1 MRAGVLPRLAG
12 QFLRAAEPWHTFSFR
27 PSGGPLWNLA
37 REFAQLDG
45 RGDDVPYIDEIVRA
59 FNRRDVTLSSIF
71 RSLRSGPL
79 RLCILVDQFEEL
91 FRFEKETSREEA
103 ELFVDLLI
111 CNTSTHSAGI
121 EAGAKN
127 EDGSKDEDE
136 QLGTVHVIVTM
147 RSEFFG
153 DCARF
158 KGLPEV
164 INRTQYLVPGMDR
177 DALMRAITRPA
188 ALYGGQV
195 ERELAEKL
203 IAEAE
208 GREDELPLIQH
219 GLMYLWNLALANS
232 QPSGRIVLDL
242 IPLEAAGGL
251 VNLFCRTCEC
261 GSQRGSPKI
270 HNGDIL
276 LS

>member
-1 MRAGVLPRLAG
+1 
-12 QFLRAAEPWHTFSFR
+12 
-27 PSGGPLWNLA
+27 
-37 REFAQLDG
+37 
-45 RGDDVPYIDEIVRA
+45 
-59 FNRRDVTLSSIF
+59 
-71 RSLRSGPL
+71 
-79 RLCILVDQFEEL
+79 
-91 FRFEKETSREEA
+91 
-103 ELFVDLLI
+103 
-111 CNTSTHSAGI
+111 
-121 EAGAKN
+121 
-127 EDGSKDEDE
+127 
-136 QLGTVHVIVTM
+136 M

-158 KGLPEV
+158 KVLPEV

-195 ERELAEKL
+195 ERELAQKL

-251 VNLFCRTCEC
+251 VNLLSKHANAVVNEVAPDP
-261 GSQRGSPKI
+261 QRRHIVELIFRALTDLNVSGKAIRRPQSFRDIVAVTGAESPRDTQG
-270 HNGDIL
+270 H
-276 LS
+276 